1 MEKTTTYAEVLK
13 ARIEA
18 LRKKNTPWTN
28 RIAYQ
33 MEKKLNSLKE
43 KEE

>member
-1 MEKTTTYAEVLK
+1 MEQTTKMAEVLK

-18 LRKKNTPWTN
+18 LKKMNNPWMK

-33 MEKKLNSLKE
+33 MEKKLNSLNK